1 MYTPPPPI
9 KAIHLMNSNSTFKSK
24 LKHRLQEAL
33 GDCPGCRVVPSQGSH
48 LTLSHHSD
56 ARSAPACLS
65 NYKAFDPW
73 RSQNDW
79 YQSLVVNEAKKNRRR
94 GDRAEAGEE
103 ERGRRESAEDRRQ
116 RRSTEVRGSRCP
128 SHRDSD
134 AHSCFGVLLVIK
146 ACLITEPQNTMGK
159 GSKSLGRGRGRWSLL
174 KHLREKA
181 RIARPHRIPQR

>member
-1 MYTPPPPI
+1 MS
-9 KAIHLMNSNSTFKSK
+9 SNSTLKSK
-24 LKHRLQEAL
+24 LKHRLQEAV
-33 GDCPGCRVVPSQGSH
+33 GDCPGCRVVTGQGSH

-56 ARSAPACLS
+56 ARSATASLS
-65 NYKAFDPW
+65 NYRAFDPW

-79 YQSLVVNEAKKNRRR
+79 YQSLVLNEAKKNRRR

-103 ERGRRESAEDRRQ
+103 ESGRRDSAEDRRQ
-116 RRSTEVRGSRCP
+116 RRSTEVRGSRRP

-134 AHSCFGVLLVIK
+134 ACGCFGVLLLVIK
-146 ACLITEPQNTMGK
+146 ARLITEPQNTMGK
-159 GSKSLGRGRGRWSLL
+159 GSKSLGRGQGRWSLL